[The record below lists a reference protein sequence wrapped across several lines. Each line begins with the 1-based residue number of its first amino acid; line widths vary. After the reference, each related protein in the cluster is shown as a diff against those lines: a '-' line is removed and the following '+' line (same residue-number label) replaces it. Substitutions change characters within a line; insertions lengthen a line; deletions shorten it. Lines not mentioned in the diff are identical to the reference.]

1 MPARVRDARRPNRW
15 YEGAVALFELRNLH
29 KRFNAKPI
37 FDGLDLDVHE
47 GEVLTIIGASG
58 SGKSVLLKTIL
69 GLIPLD
75 SGTISFEGQVI
86 SGLPERELID
96 VRRRIGMLFQESAL
110 FDSLSVFDNVAY
122 GLREQ
127 RKLDGEAIRQR
138 VADSLTLVGLAGTE
152 AMAPSDLSGGM
163 KKRVAIARAIAV
175 HPEVVFY
182 DEPTE
187 GLDPI
192 NVTRVNRLMLGLRSA
207 MKVTTVVA
215 THNLRSAFTVSDRL
229 AMIHRGKIIHEG
241 PPDSFRRSED
251 PRVVDFIGGA
261 LKAMDRLAGNA

>member
-1 MPARVRDARRPNRW
+1 MPI
-15 YEGAVALFELRNLH
+15 FELRNLE
-29 KRFNAKPI
+29 KTFDSIRI

-47 GEVLTIIGASG
+47 GEVLTLIGASG

-75 SGTISFEGQVI
+75 SGTITFEGQVI
-86 SGLPERELID
+86 SDLGERELID

-122 GLREQ
+122 GLLEQ
-127 RKLDGEAIRQR
+127 RKLEEDAIRKR
-138 VADSLTLVGLAGTE
+138 VSDSLRLVGLEGIE
-152 AMAPSDLSGGM
+152 AMAPADLSGGM
-163 KKRVAIARAIAV
+163 KKRVALARAIAV

-207 MKVTTVVA
+207 MNVTTVVA

-229 AMIHRGKIIHEG
+229 AMLCEGKIIHAGTPE
-241 PPDSFRRSED
+241 SFRRAED
-251 PRVVDFIGGA
+251 PRVVSFVGGA
-261 LKAMDRLAGNA
+261 LEAMDQLAGRGLGVNA

>member
-1 MPARVRDARRPNRW
+1 M
-15 YEGAVALFELRNLH
+15 ALFELRNLK
-29 KRFNAKPI
+29 KRFNSTRI
-37 FDGLDLDVHE
+37 FDDLDLDVHA
-47 GEVLTIIGASG
+47 GEVLTLIGASG

-75 SGTISFEGQVI
+75 SGTIRFEGQVI
-86 SGLPERELID
+86 SGLPERDLID

-110 FDSLSVFDNVAY
+110 FDSVSVFHNVAY
-122 GLREQ
+122 GLHEQ
-127 RKLDGEAIRQR
+127 RKLDEDTIRQR
-138 VADSLTLVGLAGTE
+138 VADSLRLVGLEGVE

-163 KKRVAIARAIAV
+163 KKRVALARAIAV

-207 MKVTTVVA
+207 MNVTTVVA

-229 AMIHRGKIIHEG
+229 AMLHQGKIIHAGTPE
-241 PPDSFRRSED
+241 SFRRCQD

-261 LKAMDRLAGNA
+261 LRAMDQLAGIA